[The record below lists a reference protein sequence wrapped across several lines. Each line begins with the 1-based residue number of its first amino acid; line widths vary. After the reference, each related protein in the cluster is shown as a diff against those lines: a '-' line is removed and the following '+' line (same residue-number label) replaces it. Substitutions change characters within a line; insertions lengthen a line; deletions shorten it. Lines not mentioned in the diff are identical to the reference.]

1 MRHEKYSH
9 MPLKEY
15 YKTWFIGFPL
25 RFKHLYI
32 SLENANGIHLMDD
45 VIYNGKKCFVNNGI
59 RCNEQGERL
68 WDILEKEWNPDGT
81 RNHYLATDAELTKV
95 KNWQTFKNS
104 CLRHYRWYMECW
116 YQIQLREK
124 MDEQKR
130 NL

>member
-59 RCNEQGERL
+59 RSNEQGERL

-104 CLRHYRWYMECW
+104 CLSHYRWYMECW
-116 YQIQLREK
+116 YSIRLMEK
-124 MDEQKR
+124 MNER
-130 NL
+130 V